1 MLVDMQSVQEH
12 TEQITILTIN
22 TMELRLLSGLI
33 ASDFVVE
40 GIDEADYPDFCDA
53 YIESASV
60 LENGEWRDATD
71 AELDEINEDSDFVYS
86 CVEEELY

>member
-1 MLVDMQSVQEH
+1 
-12 TEQITILTIN
+12 
-22 TMELRLLSGLI
+22 MEIRLLSGLI
-33 ASDFVVE
+33 ASDFVID

-60 LENGEWRDATD
+60 FENGEWREATE
-71 AELDEINEDSDFVYS
+71 AEIDELNEDTDLVYK

>member
-1 MLVDMQSVQEH
+1 
-12 TEQITILTIN
+12 
-22 TMELRLLSGLI
+22 MEIRLLSGLI

-40 GIDEADYPDFCDA
+40 GIDTADYPDFCDA

-60 LENGEWRDATD
+60 FENGEWRDATD
-71 AELDEINEDSDFVYS
+71 DELDEINEDSDLVYA